1 MKFHFFHLMPY
12 PELPADFREKNRSVW
27 VDVPSK
33 LFDPAVGHR
42 AYNEYL
48 DELEYAASVGFDGI
62 CVNEH
67 HQNAYGL
74 MPSPNLMAAALAR
87 RTSGVKLVLMG
98 NSVALYNPPTRVA
111 EEMAMLDVM
120 SGGRLVAG
128 FPVGTPMDTTYC
140 YGQSPATLR
149 EKYREGVELI
159 LRAWS
164 EPDVFSFNGKYTQ
177 LRYVNIWPRPMQKP
191 RPPVWVPGGASVE
204 TWDLCLEND
213 FLYANLSYFGYQEG
227 QKIMDG
233 FWNAVDRHKLPRNPY
248 RAGFLQFIA
257 VADSDA
263 EAERLYAEPALYFY
277 RRCLHVYAGYVN
289 PPGYMSM
296 ATLQAGIEGQ
306 VAAHHQPRR
315 RARRDGDAVVE
326 GSDRAR
332 LSRGR
337 QPGDGRRSHQR
348 HGGQAQRRPSDDAAA
363 LRQHVEGDHDVQH
376 ADVRREGHPAAAV
389 RASANGTTTGFR
401 ATSAQPQPLRRRSV
415 ARGGVMN
422 SEIVELA
429 ERTPLAGLFR
439 RRGSGHPLAARIAR
453 RRSGRSDCS
462 RRCRRATASPRRS
475 RPAST
480 ISTSCRGS
488 TTSMSW
494 RSTTTT

>member
-1 MKFHFFHLMPY
+1 M
-12 PELPADFREKNRSVW
+12 
-27 VDVPSK
+27 PSK

-42 AYNEYL
+42 AYNDYL

-87 RTSGVKLVLMG
+87 RTTGVKLVLMG

-204 TWDLCLEND
+204 TWDLCLDND

-227 QKIMDG
+227 QKILDG
-233 FWNAVDRHKLPRNPY
+233 FWNAVDRHNLPRNPY

-257 VADSDA
+257 VADRRRRGRA
-263 EAERLYAEPALYFY
+263 ALRRAGAVFLPALPA
-277 RRCLHVYAGYVN
+277 RLCRLRESAGLHV
-289 PPGYMSM
+289 
-296 ATLQAGIEGQ
+296 
-306 VAAHHQPRR
+306 
-315 RARRDGDAVVE
+315 DGDARRPA
-326 GSDRAR
+326 SRAR
-332 LSRGR
+332 S
-337 QPGDGRRSHQR
+337 
-348 HGGQAQRRPSDDAAA
+348 
-363 LRQHVEGDHDVQH
+363 
-376 ADVRREGHPAAAV
+376 
-389 RASANGTTTGFR
+389 RASPTAPAR
-401 ATSAQPQPLRRRSV
+401 APRW
-415 ARGGVMN
+415 
-422 SEIVELA
+422 
-429 ERTPLAGLFR
+429 
-439 RRGSGHPLAARIAR
+439 
-453 RRSGRSDCS
+453 
-462 RRCRRATASPRRS
+462 RRCRGRT
-475 RPAST
+475 
-480 ISTSCRGS
+480 
-488 TTSMSW
+488 
-494 RSTTTT
+494 

>member
-12 PELPADFREKNRSVW
+12 PDLPPDFREKNRSVW
-27 VDVPSK
+27 VDVPAK

-42 AYNEYL
+42 AYNDYL
-48 DELEYAASVGFDGI
+48 DELEYAATVGFDGI

-67 HQNAYGL
+67 HQNAYGM

-128 FPVGTPMDTTYC
+128 FPVGTPMDTTFC

-159 LRAWS
+159 LRAWT
-164 EPDVFSFNGKYTQ
+164 EPEVFSFNGKYTQ

-204 TWDLCLEND
+204 TWDLCLDND

-277 RRCLHVYAGYVN
+277 QRCLHVYGGYVN

-296 ATLQAGIEGQ
+296 ATLKAGIEGQ
-306 VAAHHQPRR
+306 VSRITNRAGARAELGTLSWKDLIDRGYLVAGSPATVADRINDMADKLNVGHLMVLLHFGNMSKEVTLHNTRMFAEKVIPRLHSR
-315 RARRDGDAVVE
+315 FSEWEDHWFPRDV
-326 GSDRAR
+326 
-332 LSRGR
+332 
-337 QPGDGRRSHQR
+337 PKK
-348 HGGQAQRRPSDDAAA
+348 AAA
-363 LRQHVEGDHDVQH
+363 
-376 ADVRREGHPAAAV
+376 APVRMPEAV
-389 RASANGTTTGFR
+389 K
-401 ATSAQPQPLRRRSV
+401 
-415 ARGGVMN
+415 
-422 SEIVELA
+422 
-429 ERTPLAGLFR
+429 
-439 RRGSGHPLAARIAR
+439 
-453 RRSGRSDCS
+453 
-462 RRCRRATASPRRS
+462 
-475 RPAST
+475 
-480 ISTSCRGS
+480 
-488 TTSMSW
+488 
-494 RSTTTT
+494 